1 MDKKTKDSILASIV
15 MLIVLAYGAICGY
28 IIGKAE
34 GEKETMDRY
43 NKLLDDHYLFT
54 HTNE

>member
-34 GEKETMDRY
+34 GEKETMNRY
-43 NKLLDDHYLFT
+43 NKLLEDHYLFT